1 MQKRRDLSIMESEG
15 VRLRVYVNKRKK
27 LILAPEVFEKF
38 GGVSNETM
46 QIKDGEFTKEIE
58 KEVNEAM
65 QEIIN
70 RWQPIFDNIPTE
82 ALFAERQRQV
92 KNFSDFE
99 TVLTELVEE
108 EYSK

>member
-1 MQKRRDLSIMESEG
+1 MESEG
-15 VRLRVYVNKRKK
+15 VRLRIYVNKRKE
-27 LILAPEVFEKF
+27 LILAPEYFEKY
-38 GGVSNETM
+38 GGVSNETI
-46 QIKDGEFTKEIE
+46 QIKNGEFTKEIE

-65 QEIIN
+65 QEIIE

-82 ALFAERQRQV
+82 ALFFEKQRQV

-108 EYSK
+108 EYGK

>member
-1 MQKRRDLSIMESEG
+1 MESEG
-15 VRLRVYVNKRKK
+15 VRLRIYVNKRKK
-27 LILAPEVFEKF
+27 LILAPEVFEKY

-46 QIKDGEFTKEIE
+46 QIKEGEFTAEIE
-58 KEVNEAM
+58 KGVKEAM
-65 QEIIN
+65 QEIID

-108 EYSK
+108 EYGK